1 MKKRFLYLAV
11 PALFA
16 SLTLSACNEDPTHNN
31 NNNNNPTVE
40 KYTFTFELDA
50 PEEIKDDIKYTLS
63 NGNGEYNK
71 GTTIAVNISSYDSV
85 NYSFD
90 GYFVNNSKVT
100 TETSYKFL
108 LQADTTLVAKFSAK
122 SGEEKPDPTP
132 DPDPDPTP
140 EPDPTPDP
148 DNPSFNEVEIGDV
161 VETGKLGL
169 RQQTNGEAI
178 YFDGEM
184 DEKNTFYFGT
194 TTDFASAPNIKAVKV
209 SETELTLEIT
219 SGTNAG
225 KYISA
230 KNALGTDGKL
240 HNNIL
245 IENKA
250 FNWTYNATYD
260 AYTAKLTDSDEVFI
274 GNYNNYSTISLSD
287 IEKIEGN
294 GNNIAHIVQ
303 NEITEGGEVKP
314 GPTPD
319 PDPDPTPEPD
329 NPSFDEVEIDEV
341 VETGKL
347 GLWQQTNGEAIYF
360 DGEMDEKNIYYF
372 GTTTD
377 FASAPDIKAVK
388 VSETELTLEITSGT
402 NAGKYISAKN
412 AVGSDG
418 KPHNNILIES
428 TAFNWTYNATYDA
441 YSAKLTDSDE
451 VFIGN
456 YGNYSTISL
465 SDVKYFEGSG
475 NNIAH
480 IVQNEITGQTSGG
493 GSISGGQSENP
504 VGDKSISLPS
514 GDKTLKTNYKA
525 ISADE
530 YYKNIDFNDK
540 STLEQNLLTLTQKNF
555 DQIHYDEARRIL
567 QYTDASLE
575 DESKIYGVY
584 DGQLVNAHWDANNN
598 WNREHLWP
606 ASRLPNGR
614 SDTKEGADL
623 FNLRASY
630 YRTNGSRG
638 NKYYSENGDGGFYPI
653 IDGNTDSDQRGD
665 SARAIFYMAFKYGN
679 IGLEVVENPKGNVGY
694 DDHYY
699 KMGILSTLIEW
710 NKADPVDEFE
720 MRRNER
726 IYEFQGN
733 RNPFVDYPYLV
744 DLFF

>member
-1 MKKRFLYLAV
+1 
-11 PALFA
+11 
-16 SLTLSACNEDPTHNN
+16 
-31 NNNNNPTVE
+31 
-40 KYTFTFELDA
+40 
-50 PEEIKDDIKYTLS
+50 
-63 NGNGEYNK
+63 
-71 GTTIAVNISSYDSV
+71 
-85 NYSFD
+85 
-90 GYFVNNSKVT
+90 
-100 TETSYKFL
+100 
-108 LQADTTLVAKFSAK
+108 
-122 SGEEKPDPTP
+122 
-132 DPDPDPTP
+132 
-140 EPDPTPDP
+140 
-148 DNPSFNEVEIGDV
+148 
-161 VETGKLGL
+161 
-169 RQQTNGEAI
+169 
-178 YFDGEM
+178 M
-184 DEKNTFYFGT
+184 DEKNTF
-194 TTDFASAPNIKAVKV
+194 
-209 SETELTLEIT
+209 
-219 SGTNAG
+219 
-225 KYISA
+225 
-230 KNALGTDGKL
+230 
-240 HNNIL
+240 
-245 IENKA
+245 
-250 FNWTYNATYD
+250 
-260 AYTAKLTDSDEVFI
+260 
-274 GNYNNYSTISLSD
+274 
-287 IEKIEGN
+287 
-294 GNNIAHIVQ
+294 
-303 NEITEGGEVKP
+303 
-314 GPTPD
+314 
-319 PDPDPTPEPD
+319 
-329 NPSFDEVEIDEV
+329 
-341 VETGKL
+341 
-347 GLWQQTNGEAIYF
+347 
-360 DGEMDEKNIYYF
+360 YF

-412 AVGSDG
+412 AIGTDG

-428 TAFNWTYNATYDA
+428 AAFNWTYNATYDA
-441 YSAKLTDSDE
+441 YTAKLSDSDE

-456 YGNYSTISL
+456 YSNYSTISL
-465 SDVKYFEGSG
+465 SDVEKFEGNG

-480 IVQNEITGQTSGG
+480 IVQNEITDQTSGG
-493 GSISGGQSENP
+493 GSTSGGQNENP

-525 ISADE
+525 ISANE
-530 YYKNIDFNDK
+530 YYKNIDFNDE
-540 STLEQNLLTLTQKNF
+540 SSLEQNLLNLTQKNF
-555 DQIHYDEARRIL
+555 DQIHYDEARWIL

-598 WNREHLWP
+598 RNREHLWP

-653 IDGNTDSDQRGD
+653 IDGNTDADQRGD

-710 NKADPVDEFE
+710 NEADPVDEFE

-733 RNPFVDYPYLV
+733 RNPFVDHPELV